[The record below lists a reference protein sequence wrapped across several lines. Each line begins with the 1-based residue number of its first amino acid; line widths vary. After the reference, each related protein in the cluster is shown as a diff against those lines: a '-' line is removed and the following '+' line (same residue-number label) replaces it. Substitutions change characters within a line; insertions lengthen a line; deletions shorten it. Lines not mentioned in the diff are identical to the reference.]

1 MGKKFSETVIPDFVD
16 KIEKIPIR
24 TANQRMRVVKE
35 LKEGKEEEIP
45 IKKYGDFWYSD
56 LPDKFG
62 ERKWHID
69 HRKFIEHLR
78 HSGFHRYDINDD
90 YIFIYIKHRVIE
102 EIPIT
107 RFKDEVIHYI
117 NNLNEKKL
125 GGITRE
131 QLLSMFYTSPDTYFN
146 SSKLSML
153 GLEKNLVLN
162 ADTKDS
168 GFIYYSNGFVRCSAD
183 GYQLYPY
190 DKLDGYVF
198 RKQVKD
204 RKFIKGPSDGM
215 FKKFA
220 SNITGGN
227 EQRLKSLQTLIGY
240 LLHSFFE
247 AEIKAVS
254 LTDSSISENAEG
266 RTGKTLIGYAISHI
280 KNVCEISGKSFK
292 ADNKHRYESAKI
304 DTQIVFLNDLL
315 QEFDFECLFN
325 DISDRITVD
334 RKSMHPF
341 TIRAKMLIAANDTF
355 RIEGESAKARIFEFE
370 LANYYN
376 KDFTPKIDLG
386 AWFFGNEWAENDWLS
401 FDNFMI
407 ECLSLYLKHGVI
419 EAEPINLEKRHQL
432 GVIKNRDVIEFFDK
446 KIEEKELIR
455 NVEYDKRELHEEFLE
470 QYPEYR
476 EDRLYKKGSNFTK
489 HLKIYAS
496 YSPELKGVISERRTN
511 GRYLI
516 RFEKK
521 EANQQKL
528 QL

>member
-1 MGKKFSETVIPDFVD
+1 MTVEKQSNKKSLIDDQV
-16 KIEKIPIR
+16 K
-24 TANQRMRVVKE
+24 MKE
-35 LKEGKEEEIP
+35 LP
-45 IKKYGDFWYSD
+45 VKKYGEFWYSD
-56 LPDKFG
+56 LPDKLG

-78 HSGFHRYDINDD
+78 CSGFHRYDINDD
-90 YIFIYIKHRVIE
+90 YIFIQIKLRIIE

-107 RFKDEVIHYI
+107 RFKDEVIYYI
-117 NNLNEKKL
+117 NNLNSKNL

-153 GLEKNLVLN
+153 GLKKNLILN
-162 ADTKDS
+162 TDTKES
-168 GFIYYSNGFVRCSAD
+168 GFIYYSNGFVKCTAD
-183 GYQLYPY
+183 DYQLYPY
-190 DKLDGYVF
+190 NQLDGYVF

-204 RKFIKGPSDGM
+204 RKFIKGPSEGM
-215 FKKFA
+215 FKKFT
-220 SNITGGN
+220 SNITGAN
-227 EQRLKSLQTLIGY
+227 EQRLKSLQTIIGY

-254 LTDSSISENAEG
+254 LTDSNISEDAEG

-304 DTQIVFLNDLL
+304 DSQIIFLNDL
-315 QEFDFECLFN
+315 EKNFDFECLFN

-334 RKSMHPF
+334 RKNRDPF

-355 RIEGESAKARIFEFE
+355 RVEGESAKARLFEFE

-376 KDFTPKIDLG
+376 KEFTPKKEMG
-386 AWFFGNEWAENDWLS
+386 AWFFSNDWDENEWLR
-401 FDNFMI
+401 FDNFMV

-419 EAEPINLEKRHQL
+419 EAAPINLEKRHQL
-432 GVIKNRDVIEFFDK
+432 GAIKNRDIIEFFDN
-446 KIEEKELIR
+446 KIDRKELIR
-455 NVEYDKRELHEEFLE
+455 NIEYDKRKLHEEFLD
-470 QYPEYR
+470 QYPDYK
-476 EDRLYKKGSNFTK
+476 EDRFYKRSANFTK
-489 HLKIYAS
+489 HLKIYAA
-496 YSPELKGVISERRTN
+496 YSPELKGEISERRTD

-528 QL
+528 QI